1 MRAGPPAGAAFGLP
15 LATGLSPPLSPPL
28 PLAAAFPGLA
38 SPFAAG
44 APPAAA
50 AADFSALAGFAGL
63 SSLGAFSALGFLSVS
78 AIDLGSRTL
87 GYSDLLA
94 VRQELEADAGRLAV
108 LRIGERDVGQ
118 VDRQLLGD

>member
-15 LATGLSPPLSPPL
+15 FAAGLSPPFLSALSPPL
-28 PLAAAFPGLA
+28 ALAGALSGLA
-38 SPFAAG
+38 SPLAAG

-50 AADFSALAGFAGL
+50 AAGL

-94 VRQELEADAGRLAV
+94 VRLDLEADASRLAV
-108 LRIGERDVGQ
+108 LRI
-118 VDRQLLGD
+118 